1 MISSVLALDSRK
13 SEMAQFTVRNIE
25 EDVKQRLK
33 ERALN
38 NGTSLEEEVRSI
50 LRAAALGEKRPS
62 GPGLGT
68 RISSRFAKM
77 GLLEPLPEFKGQ
89 IVQPADFEQ

>member
-1 MISSVLALDSRK
+1 
-13 SEMAQFTVRNIE
+13 MAQFTVRNIE

-38 NGTSLEEEVRSI
+38 KGTSLEAEVRNI
-50 LRAAALGEKRPS
+50 LRAAALGEKGPA

-68 RISSRFAKM
+68 RISSRFAKI
-77 GLLEPLPEFKGQ
+77 GLLKPLPEFKGQ
-89 IVQPADFEQ
+89 TVRPADFEP

>member
-1 MISSVLALDSRK
+1 MISSALALDSRN

-38 NGTSLEEEVRSI
+38 NGTSLEAEVRNI
-50 LRAAALGEKRPS
+50 LRVAALGDTRPA

-68 RISSRFAKM
+68 RIASRFAKI
-77 GLLEPLPEFKGQ
+77 GLVERLPEFRGQ
-89 IVQPADFEQ
+89 MIQPADFAP